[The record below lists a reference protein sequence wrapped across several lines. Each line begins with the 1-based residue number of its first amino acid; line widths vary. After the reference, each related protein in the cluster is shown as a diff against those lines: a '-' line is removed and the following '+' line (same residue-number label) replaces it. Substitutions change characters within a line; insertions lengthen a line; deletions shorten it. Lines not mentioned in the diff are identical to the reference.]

1 MHLSSIHIQNFRG
14 IKDLKVN
21 FNEKLNVII
30 GPNGSFKTTLI
41 DAIRL
46 FYGWG
51 DPNNDIDITREDF
64 YRVIDRGDNGD
75 EIEVASTRIMI
86 EYIFSDL
93 TPSQMGAYC
102 HYIFIENDNVFAK
115 VTIEYQ
121 LQETGR
127 ISRSYHTGNQDAEQK
142 ADYDSFQLFRSYYL
156 GALRDSTRDLM
167 STKNN
172 ILGKV
177 IKRKIDNN
185 NNSDSILN
193 IIKQA
198 NSELLRQPEVC
209 EAKSGIN
216 TNLEKILPGN
226 PQVVNLNISENR
238 VEYIVN
244 VIKPFIP
251 ICNNSNINGYRLW
264 ENSLGYNNLIYIA
277 TVLSDIHE
285 CHNDDNNSVYA
296 LFIEEPEAHL
306 HPQLQ
311 VNLYNFLKGADDNS
325 NSQTFITTHSPT
337 LTSKIPFESLILLNG
352 NAFCINDC
360 FTKRKSENII
370 YKVKES
376 SKITDRKCLE
386 YKNMLKRYLDVTRSQ
401 LLFSKGALFVEGISE
416 ALLLNTFS
424 NILKKPLTDNEIEIV
439 NMEGTAFG
447 QFLMLF
453 NSLSP
458 TKRLP
463 IKSAFITDADE
474 FTDSKDTIYN
484 LENLLTNNNVLLN
497 KLRIKIKQSEMCNR
511 AKNMRS
517 LSNNQLG
524 ISIKAGHKTL
534 EFQIAISN
542 VGETKTAI
550 MKNDVYLYLKEIV
563 PEKITLLDTYISTIS
578 REMLYMEEQYNIALI
593 LWKCMPKKS
602 QFAQDFAEYLEGR
615 IAEKQCKFTVPSYIQ
630 EAINFL
636 IP

>member
-21 FNEKLNVII
+21 FNDKLNVII

-51 DPNNDIDITREDF
+51 ETNNDIDITREDF
-64 YRVIDRGDNGD
+64 YRVIDSDENGND
-75 EIEVASTRIMI
+75 IEIASTQIII

-102 HYIFIENDNVFAK
+102 HYIFIDGKEVFAK

-121 LQETGR
+121 LHETGR
-127 ISRSYHTGNQDAEQK
+127 ITRSYHTGNQDAEQK

-185 NNSDSILN
+185 NNSDSILD
-193 IIKQA
+193 IIKLA

-251 ICNNSNINGYRLW
+251 ISNNSNINGYRLW

-311 VNLYNFLKGADDNS
+311 VNLYNFLKSADDNS

-352 NAFCINDC
+352 NAFCIDDC
-360 FTKRKSENII
+360 FTGRKSEHII
-370 YKVKES
+370 YNVKEK
-376 SKITDRKCLE
+376 SKITDSKCLE

-424 NILKKPLTDNEIEIV
+424 SIMKKPLTDNEIEIV

-463 IKSAFITDADE
+463 INSAFITDADE
-474 FTDSKDTIYN
+474 FTDSKDPKYN
-484 LENLLTNNNVLLN
+484 LENLLIDNNRLLN
-497 KLRIKIKQSEMCNR
+497 ELRIKIKQSEPCNR

-517 LSNNQLG
+517 ISNNQLG
-524 ISIKAGHKTL
+524 VSINAGHKTL
-534 EFQIAISN
+534 EFQIAIAN
-542 VGETKTAI
+542 VGETKAAI
-550 MKNDVYLYLKEIV
+550 EKNDLYLYLKKIT
-563 PEKITLLDTYISTIS
+563 PEKITLLDTYISTIG
-578 REMLYMEEQYNIALI
+578 EGEFDMEEQYNIALL

-602 QFAQDFAEYLEGR
+602 QFAQDFANYLED
-615 IAEKQCKFTVPSYIQ
+615 KMDKNQCTFTIPKYIQ

>member
-64 YRVIDRGDNGD
+64 YRVIDIDDNGD
-75 EIEVASTRIMI
+75 DIEIASTQIII
-86 EYIFSDL
+86 EYIFSNL

-102 HYIFIENDNVFAK
+102 HYIFIEGKDAFAK

-127 ISRSYHTGNQDAEQK
+127 ISRSYHTGNKDAEQK

-185 NNSDSILN
+185 NNSDSILD

-216 TNLEKILPGN
+216 TNLGKILPSN

-238 VEYIVN
+238 VEYVVN

-251 ICNNSNINGYRLW
+251 ISNNSNINGYRLW

-285 CHNDDNNSVYA
+285 CHNDDNNSIYA

-352 NAFCINDC
+352 NAFCVNDC
-360 FTKRKSENII
+360 FIERKSENII
-370 YKVKES
+370 YKVKEN

-424 NILKKPLTDNEIEIV
+424 NIMKKPLTDNEIEIV

-453 NSLSP
+453 NSLSS

-474 FTDSKDTIYN
+474 FTDSKNTIYN
-484 LENLLTNNNVLLN
+484 LEKLIPNNYVLLN
-497 KLRIKIKQSEMCNR
+497 KLRIKIKQSETCNR
-511 AKNMRS
+511 ARNMRS

-534 EFQIAISN
+534 EFQIAIAN

-578 REMLYMEEQYNIALI
+578 REMLYMEEQYNIALL

-602 QFAQDFAEYLEGR
+602 QFAQDFANYLED
-615 IAEKQCKFTVPSYIQ
+615 KMDKNQCVFTIPNYIQ